1 MANRTPPP
9 KPLHHTSE
17 SARRANQI
25 IRGRT
30 LLMMLLLGVATFLVL
45 FWKLYDLQINQY
57 NELQAR
63 AVHQQTREVSVNAS
77 RGTIYDKNHNIL
89 ASSTTAEKVIIDPMR
104 IDQFVQA
111 KQEAQDEAAAKAKE
125 QGKTYVRKLI
135 PDQSYIA
142 KGLARILELDQE
154 KIEEKMSHTSWE
166 YVVLRQKVEKET
178 ADEVRRF
185 INGEI
190 DPEGNDVDEDLR
202 VSFTGV
208 YLDPDSKRYYP
219 YNAMAANVLGF
230 VNAENIGGVGLES
243 KYDDELSG
251 DAGMT
256 IFAKDIQGQP
266 LLFQYEQYFDAENGN
281 DLVLT
286 MDINVQIALE
296 KGIESM
302 LSKFDAANGGTGI
315 VMDVNSGA
323 ILGMASYPNYD
334 SNQSGV
340 LYEGNEKLKSK
351 LEKQLEEIEKNR
363 DQYEAQDAA
372 KAAAR
377 AEAGVEEPEEEVSS
391 YEAAVTKAKTDTL
404 QTQWRNKCVDSTYEP
419 GSTFKPITLAAAL
432 EEGVINMNTT
442 FDCSGSVMVKGWDKP
457 FNCSRA
463 APGHGHQ
470 SLKQAVGNSCNPAF
484 IKIGQTLGTSK
495 FYEYLK
501 SFGLMEKTNVDMIG
515 EVQGI
520 FATEKNFNSNIVSLA
535 SYAFGQT
542 FNVTPLELIRAQAA
556 CVNGGYLYEP
566 YVVEQ
571 VLDNDGTVLR
581 QHEAKC
587 IRQVVSEETSAK
599 VRECLEYVVA
609 EGTGKN
615 GQVAGY
621 RIGGKTGTADK
632 TGTKTPSNPK
642 GDIVVSFMCFA
653 PADDPQYIMLIT
665 MDTPSRTTGTFPSG
679 GNMVAPT
686 ASQIMSEI
694 LPVLGVEPDY
704 TADQLAGADAAVPHV
719 VGMDLESARA
729 KLENAGFTFRTVGN
743 GAEVTAQTP
752 EGGAI
757 VPNNASIVLYLGEEK
772 NNDLR
777 AVPNVMGLTAAEANQ
792 RLTNAGFIMRVA
804 GTTSTDS
811 GNVKAISQDREEG
824 TELAPGSVVTVRFG
838 DNSVRD

>member
-1 MANRTPPP
+1 MANYSSKIPA
-9 KPLHHTSE
+9 LHRKSE

-30 LLMMLLLGVATFLVL
+30 LLMMLALGVCTFLLL

-57 NELQAR
+57 DEMTAR

-89 ASSTTAEKVIIDPMR
+89 ASSTTAEKVIIDPLR
-104 IDQFVQA
+104 IGQFVQT
-111 KQEAQDEAAAKAKE
+111 QEKEQEEAAARALEKGE
-125 QGKTYVRKLI
+125 TYTRQPI
-135 PDQSYIA
+135 RDQSYIA
-142 KGLARILELDQE
+142 RGLSRILELDQE
-154 KIEEKMSHTSWE
+154 SVEKKMENTKAE
-166 YVVLRQKVEKET
+166 YVILRRKVEKEL
-178 ADEVRRF
+178 ADEIRKF
-185 INGEI
+185 INGQI
-190 DPEGNDVDEDLR
+190 DEEGNEIPKGQQRTL
-202 VSFTGV
+202 TGV
-208 YLDPDSKRYYP
+208 HLEPDSKRYYP

-230 VNAENIGGVGLES
+230 VNIDNEGGVGLES
-243 KYDDELSG
+243 KYDGDLSG
-251 DAGMT
+251 EAGMT
-256 IFAKDIQGQP
+256 VSAKDNKGQP
-266 LLFQYEQYFDAENGN
+266 MLFQYEQYFDAENGS

-286 MDINVQIALE
+286 LDINVQIALE
-296 KGIESM
+296 KGMESM

-323 ILGMASYPNYD
+323 LLGMASYPNYD

-340 LYEGNEKLKSK
+340 LHDEKLKSK
-351 LEKQLEEIEKNR
+351 LDTQLAEMEKKRE
-363 DQYEAQDAA
+363 DYET
-372 KAAAR
+372 
-377 AEAGVEEPEEEVSS
+377 EEEYEEAVS
-391 YEAAVTKAKTDTL
+391 KLKTDTL
-404 QTQWRNKCVDSTYEP
+404 QSQWRNKCIDSTYEP

-432 EEGVINMNTT
+432 EEGVVNMNST

-470 SLKQAVGNSCNPAF
+470 ILKEAVGNSCNPAF
-484 IKIGQTLGTSK
+484 IRIGQALGTSK

-520 FATEKNFNSNIVSLA
+520 FANEKNFNSNLVSLA
-535 SYAFGQT
+535 SYSFGQT

-571 VLDNDGTVLR
+571 VLDGEGNILR
-581 QHEAKC
+581 QHETKC
-587 IRQVVSEETSAK
+587 LRQVVSEETSAK

-609 EGTGKN
+609 SGTGRN

-621 RIGGKTGTADK
+621 RVGGKTGTADK
-632 TGTKTPSNPK
+632 TGTKTAENPK

-653 PADDPQYIMLIT
+653 PADDPQVIMLIT

-704 TADQLAGADAAVPHV
+704 TADQLAGADAAVPNV
-719 VGMDLESARA
+719 VGQDLETAKAR
-729 KLENAGFTFRTVGN
+729 LENAGFAFRTVG
-743 GAEVTAQTP
+743 GGPEVTAQTP

-757 VPNNASIVLYLGEEK
+757 VPNNASIILYLGEEK
-772 NNDLR
+772 NNDRR
-777 AVPNVMGLTAAEANQ
+777 AAPGVIGMTAAEANAAI
-792 RLTNAGFIMRVA
+792 TNAGFIMRVTGA
-804 GTTSTDS
+804 TSTES
-811 GNVKAISQDREEG
+811 GNVKAISQDRAEG
-824 TELAPGSVVTVRFG
+824 TELAPGSVITVRFG
-838 DNSVRD
+838 DSSVRD

>member
-1 MANRTPPP
+1 MANRSPAPQ
-9 KPLHHTSE
+9 PLHHTSE

-30 LLMMLLLGVATFLVL
+30 LLMMFVLGVGTFLLL
-45 FWKLYDLQINQY
+45 FWRLYDLQINQY
-57 NELQAR
+57 KELQAR

-77 RGTIYDKNHNIL
+77 RGTIYDKNHNVL
-89 ASSTTAEKVIIDPMR
+89 ASSTTAEKVILDPMR

-111 KQEAQDEAAAKAKE
+111 KETAQDEAAASAKE
-125 QGKTYVRKLI
+125 KGQTYVRKPI
-135 PDQSYIA
+135 PDKSYIA
-142 KGLARILELDQE
+142 QGLARILELDQE
-154 KIEEKMSHTSWE
+154 RVEEQMSHTKWQ

-185 INGEI
+185 INGQI
-190 DPEGNDVDEDLR
+190 DAEGNEVSEDQQTAI
-202 VSFTGV
+202 TGV
-208 YLDPDSKRYYP
+208 YLEPDSKRYYP

-230 VNAENIGGVGLES
+230 VNSDSEGSVGLEC

-251 DAGMT
+251 VAGMT
-256 IFAKDIQGQP
+256 ISAKNNLNQP

-286 MDINVQIALE
+286 LDINVQIALE

-340 LYEGNEKLKSK
+340 LYDEKLNAK
-351 LEKQLEEIEKNR
+351 LDRQLADIEKNR
-363 DQYEAQDAA
+363 DKYEAQDAA
-372 KAAAR
+372 KKAAK
-377 AEAGVEEPEEEVSS
+377 AEDGAEETVSA
-391 YEAAVTKAKTDTL
+391 YEKAVAKAKNDTL
-404 QTQWRNKCVDSTYEP
+404 QSQWRNKCIDSTYEP

-432 EEGVINMNTT
+432 EEGAVNMNST
-442 FDCSGSVMVKGWDKP
+442 FDCSGSIMVKGWDKP
-457 FNCSRA
+457 INCSRSS
-463 APGHGHQ
+463 GHGHQ
-470 SLKQAVGNSCNPAF
+470 TLKEAVGNSCNPAF
-484 IKIGQTLGTSK
+484 IKIGQAVGTSK
-495 FYEYLK
+495 YYEYLK

-515 EVQGI
+515 EVPGI
-520 FATEKNFNSNIVSLA
+520 FTDEKSFNSNLVSLA
-535 SYAFGQT
+535 SYSFGQT

-571 VLDNDGTVLR
+571 VLDDDGSVLQ
-581 QHEAKC
+581 QHEPNC
-587 IRQVVSEETSAK
+587 IRQVISEETSAK

-609 EGTGKN
+609 SGTGKN

-632 TGTKTPSNPK
+632 TGTRTASNPK

-694 LPVLGVEPDY
+694 LPVLGVEPNY
-704 TADQLAGADAAVPHV
+704 TAEQLAGADAAVPNV
-719 VGMDLESARA
+719 VGMDLESAKN
-729 KLENAGFTFRTVGN
+729 KLESTGFAFRTVGS

-752 EGGAI
+752 EGGAV

-772 NNDLR
+772 SSDLR
-777 AVPNVMGLTAAEANQ
+777 AVPNVVGLTAAEANQ
-792 RLTNAGFIMRVA
+792 RLTNAGLIMRVA

-824 TELAPGSVVTVRFG
+824 TELAPGTVVTVRFG
-838 DNSVRD
+838 DSSVRD